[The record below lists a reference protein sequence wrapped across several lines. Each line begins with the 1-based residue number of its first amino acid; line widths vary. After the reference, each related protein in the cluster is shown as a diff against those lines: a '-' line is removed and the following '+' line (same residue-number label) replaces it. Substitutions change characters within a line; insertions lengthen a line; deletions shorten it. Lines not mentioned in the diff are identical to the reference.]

1 MLLPFRATREG
12 KAGFTLLETLIAFAI
27 GTLVVSTGFVVVG
40 QALIRQAQL
49 EARLELSQFAR
60 ATLTEYIVT
69 HPLMAKS
76 GTYGE
81 VWSWKIKEQPLP
93 SPPLDEIG
101 LPIRYVDV
109 TITVRRIGEPLEF
122 SLSSA
127 VARKK

>member
-1 MLLPFRATREG
+1 MLLPSRDSQDG

-40 QALIRQAQL
+40 QALIRHAQL

-69 HPLMAKS
+69 HPVMANS

-81 VWSWKIKEQPLP
+81 VWSWEIKEQPLP
-93 SPPLDEIG
+93 SPPLDDIG

-109 TITVRRIGEPLEF
+109 IVTVQRIGEPLEF
-122 SLSSA
+122 TLSSA
-127 VARKK
+127 VARRK